1 MLRECNHPNIV
12 KYYGSWRTRDALWIC
27 MEYCAG
33 GSVSDIMHT
42 CRSGLDE
49 DMISYICAQTLAGL
63 AYLHSLGKVHRDIKC
78 GNILLTEAG
87 EVKLADFGVAAQL
100 TATMS
105 KRNTFIGTPHWMAPE
120 VIQVSHYDG
129 KVDIWALGISAI
141 EMAEMFPPRWKINP
155 NRVLFMVVK
164 DPPPRLIDKERWSL
178 SFQDFVAQC
187 LQKDPRARPTARLLQ
202 QHKFAAREAAAAAAV
217 RALLP
222 LVQQAR
228 THMAEMALMAGIEAQ
243 QAATPG
249 ADHEGAFSWRPA
261 TVVPAA
267 GTVGAAQQHHLQ
279 PPAAYQQTVAAAG
292 VAPHH
297 LRASADGGL
306 GGASPGVGGE
316 PSGTVVVRQS
326 VDSSSGWGATVVS
339 PAGGPPSARA
349 PGRRSVGFGDA
360 GGTLVAQP
368 AASPGGA
375 RLGEA
380 GEASQDY
387 MAAVHAMDEDPTAAL
402 LDVAGLPT
410 PGGRLLAQQRAPKTE
425 AQRWV
430 EKLHTL
436 YSSGAVVPLPFLRA
450 VDAAPLALLGAD
462 RGPPRVAA
470 AGAHDQELTWQEALA
485 QVAAESVGGEEAL
498 SGTAPADLLPEAVL
512 QQVAR
517 SPVLLNLA
525 TSLAHHKRLLATAQA
540 AQAAAGDGLPA
551 RLREALRARADDL
564 STTLRTIL
572 CL

>member
-1 MLRECNHPNIV
+1 MAARETGTPASAWRQGEPAEAGLPYTDPFSIFELIHPLGRGSYGAVHKARILSSGDIVAVKIIPVAEQEEIAAIQKEIAMLRECNHPNIV

-42 CRSGLDE
+42 CGSGLDE

-63 AYLHSLGKVHRDIKC
+63 SYLHSLGKVHRDIKC

-129 KVDIWALGISAI
+129 KVDIWALGVSAI

-164 DPPPRLIDKERWSL
+164 DPPPRLADKERWSL

-202 QHKFAAREAAAAAAV
+202 QHKFAAREAAATAA
-217 RALLP
+217 
-222 LVQQAR
+222 
-228 THMAEMALMAGIEAQ
+228 
-243 QAATPG
+243 
-249 ADHEGAFSWRPA
+249 
-261 TVVPAA
+261 
-267 GTVGAAQQHHLQ
+267 
-279 PPAAYQQTVAAAG
+279 
-292 VAPHH
+292 
-297 LRASADGGL
+297 
-306 GGASPGVGGE
+306 
-316 PSGTVVVRQS
+316 S
-326 VDSSSGWGATVVS
+326 VDSSSGRGATVVS

-349 PGRRSVGFGDA
+349 AGRRSVGFGDV

-387 MAAVHAMDEDPTAAL
+387 MAAVQAMDEDPAAAL

-462 RGPPRVAA
+462 RGPPGVPA
-470 AGAHDQELTWQEALA
+470 AGAQGQELSWQEALA

-525 TSLAHHKRLLATAQA
+525 TSLAHHKRLLAAAAAAQA
-540 AQAAAGDGLPA
+540 AAAGDGLPA